1 MKPAS
6 HALDLALI
14 LTGTPA
20 PVCFARPRPVAR
32 APAINASSLA
42 PDVAQA
48 LSNTLPFLRCGEES
62 AVHAFGRRLARAAH
76 GTEQAV
82 LDVIT
87 ADEAR
92 HAAWLEALAEALP
105 PPDAGPDAGPDAIAM
120 ARFFR
125 RLLTRDPALHF
136 ARVAALDLVVCA
148 ILRPLVARGSAL
160 SAAAPVADG
169 LRSIRRDEA
178 RHVRVARQCARRLGV
193 SATRQHELDAALR
206 DELAALLAP
215 VCSNLQRLG
224 LRGFDPPGASV
235 DA

>member
-1 MKPAS
+1 MNPAGY
-6 HALDLALI
+6 ALA
-14 LTGTPA
+14 GSPA
-20 PVCFARPRPVAR
+20 PVCFARPRPVPR
-32 APAINASSLA
+32 AAAVDASGLA
-42 PDVAQA
+42 PEVAQA

-105 PPDAGPDAGPDAIAM
+105 PPDCGPDAGPDARPDAIAM

-215 VCSNLQRLG
+215 VRSNLQRLG
-224 LRGFDPPGASV
+224 LRGFDPPGARV